1 LEQHSYIHQC
11 SKQHLRVCKDIFI
24 FACKLEQQAGSS
36 ICICMQM
43 RSPDY
48 ITLEDSLLVVVVPSV
63 GVPCVV
69 PRATAGRRERHAGA
83 RTGARC
89 RRWSRRITSQ
99 CTRATTTSSHARI
112 ASQALEQS
120 TRIASRLHSLAA
132 CDYKAIRD
140 AMRYASGGSNRT
152 PEVRS
157 PALHPEAHTLTRPA
171 PPSLTGSLSHAA
183 IKRGPAPARMFRA
196 CQK

>member
-1 LEQHSYIHQC
+1 MQIGIASWQ
-11 SKQHLRVCKDIFI
+11 QHLYSLRCRRAFGER
-24 FACKLEQQAGSS
+24 L
-36 ICICMQM
+36 
-43 RSPDY
+43 RSF
-48 ITLEDSLLVVVVPSV
+48 VVP
-63 GVPCVV
+63 G
-69 PRATAGRRERHAGA
+69 ATAGRRERHAGA

-99 CTRATTTSSHARI
+99 CTRATSSHARI

-132 CDYKAIRD
+132 CDS

-152 PEVRS
+152 PDVWS

-183 IKRGPAPARMFRA
+183 IKCGPAPARMFRA
-196 CQK
+196 CRK